1 MKMIY
6 TIAWRNAWR
15 SKIRTAVVIFS
26 IALGIWGGLSTV
38 SLSYSLNEQRTKAA
52 IESMISHVQIHHPEF
67 VKDRN
72 VKYDIENW
80 NSVVQSLESDTAIKA
95 FSYRVEMNGMLS
107 SAAGGSGV
115 AIHGINPQIEQS
127 VTTLFEDVIEGT
139 YLEGDR
145 KNQILISA
153 KTAAK
158 LNVKMRSKLVLTFQD
173 SEGNIQ
179 TGLFRVG
186 GIFKTSNSTYDEA
199 NVFVRTT
206 DLWRLFGDEI
216 VHEIAVLANSIERA
230 SMVRDRISDSYPDIL
245 VEDWK
250 QIAPE
255 LAYADEMMET
265 ILYIFIIILMLAMA
279 FGIVNTMMMAVLERR
294 HELGMLM
301 AVGMNKGRVFRMIL
315 LETLYLGLAGGPL
328 GLILSYLTISYFQY
342 AGLNLSTYSEGLESV
357 GLESIIHP
365 QLESSTYWFV
375 AFMVVVTALL
385 SAISPAR
392 RALKLNPTEAIR
404 SI

>member
-1 MKMIY
+1 M
-6 TIAWRNAWR
+6 
-15 SKIRTAVVIFS
+15 
-26 IALGIWGGLSTV
+26 

>member
-1 MKMIY
+1 MIY